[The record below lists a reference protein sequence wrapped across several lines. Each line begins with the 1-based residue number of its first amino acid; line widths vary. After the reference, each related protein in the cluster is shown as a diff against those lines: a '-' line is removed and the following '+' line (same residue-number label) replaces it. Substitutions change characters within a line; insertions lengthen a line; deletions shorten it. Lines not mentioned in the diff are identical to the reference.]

1 MKTIIGLDEKY
12 DRKNKKRRADRRN
25 ENGLTKKQQELQDL
39 KNKVESMK
47 DQGHSLRSIAKELN
61 ISLGKVQ
68 RANKKSRNK

>member
-25 ENGLTKKQQELQDL
+25 ENRLTNKQQELQDL

-47 DQGHSLRSIAKELN
+47 DQGYSLRSIAKDLN

-68 RANKKSRNK
+68 RVLKK